1 MNHNRGWVFMLT
13 MVSCFVFSAS
23 CGNDKPVSN
32 AGAVVDTQHVTEE
45 KIPSDFYKRM
55 EGTIAGQ
62 AVIMHLHCYNGT
74 IDGTYYYI
82 KHGESIALVGQVDSV
97 HPGDMVLMEMNEEGA
112 KMAKL
117 DCSYKNGQLK
127 GTWES
132 ADKSKNYLIELKE
145 AYPAGSYQFSTA
157 NIEDEVRAIPND
169 TSSPTATI
177 TKNILIPVKNAAAEH
192 SWLSGQIVKMI
203 SDDTLHKTYDVVAA
217 AKYSNTSFIKSYK
230 EDIEDNAEMASSAT
244 ANYEDYLHLSVLYNE
259 NGFVTI
265 DKNFFSYTG
274 GAHGFGGD
282 LYYCMDVVN
291 KKLLKLS
298 DVLTSDSAQ
307 LQLVVEAAFRKA
319 RGLSAKDSLNEIL
332 FENHLATTSNFYFTS
347 TGIGFLYL
355 PYEVASYAEGS
366 FFVFVPYSDLKKYI
380 RPSFAKRIQLQ

>member
-13 MVSCFVFSAS
+13 MVACLVFSAS
-23 CGNDKPVSN
+23 CDNGKPASN
-32 AGAVVDTQHVTEE
+32 TGSVVDTQHVAEE
-45 KIPSDFYKRM
+45 KLPSDFYKRM

-62 AVIMHLHCYNGT
+62 AVVMHLHCFKGT

-82 KHGESIALVGQVDSV
+82 KHGESIALAGKIDSV
-97 HPGDMVLMEMNEEGA
+97 HPGNIVLMEMNEETT
-112 KMAKL
+112 KMPKL
-117 DCSYKNGQLK
+117 DCSYEKGQLK

-145 AYPAGSYQFSTA
+145 VYPAGSYQFSA
-157 NIEDEVRAIPND
+157 INIDDEVRAVPND

-177 TKNILIPVKNAAAEH
+177 TKNILVPVNNAADN
-192 SWLSGQIVKMI
+192 SWLPGQIVKII
-203 SDDTLHKTYDVVAA
+203 SDDTLHKTSDVVAA

-230 EDIEDNAEMASSAT
+230 EDIKNNAEMASSAT

-265 DKNFFSYTG
+265 DKNFFGYTG

-282 LYYCMDVVN
+282 LYYCLDVVN

-319 RGLSAKDSLNEIL
+319 RGLSKTDSLNEIL
-332 FENHLATTSNFYFTS
+332 FENHLATTTNFYFTP

-355 PYEVASYAEGS
+355 QYEVASYADGTFS
-366 FFVFVPYSDLKKYI
+366 VFVSYSDLKKYI
-380 RPSFAKRIQLQ
+380 QPSFAKRMKLQ